1 MYCKLFLD
9 AEMSRDELGKL
20 VTEFVEGEKDRCLIH
35 SAVLEIFVNDNDFFD
50 NAKIE
55 NSDDGFLYFP
65 YFLDIEPQMD
75 MEGVYIETIATLI
88 TRLWNHNIK
97 AVAACD
103 FEDLLPGKGG
113 IAFFI
118 SRAK

>member
-9 AEMSRDELGKL
+9 TDMCRDELGKL
-20 VTEFVEGEKDRCLIH
+20 LTEFIQGEKDRWIIH

-50 NAKIE
+50 NARKE
-55 NSDDGFLYFP
+55 DNQEGFLYFP
-65 YFLDIEPQMD
+65 YFLDIEPRTE

-88 TRLWNHNIK
+88 TRLWSHKIK

-113 IAFFI
+113 IAFL
-118 SRAK
+118 SG